1 MFRTQFTVGIHRLIH
16 TPYDEIVCRPKSVG
30 RSLGLGSGWYF
41 DVPMPLLHY
50 IRIVGSVRFDM
61 PFSLFEC
68 MEKLFAETTDN
79 RAA

>member
-16 TPYDEIVCRPKSVG
+16 TPYDEIVYRPKSG
-30 RSLGLGSGWYF
+30 SGFGSGWYF

-50 IRIVGSVRFDM
+50 IRIVGSVRFDI